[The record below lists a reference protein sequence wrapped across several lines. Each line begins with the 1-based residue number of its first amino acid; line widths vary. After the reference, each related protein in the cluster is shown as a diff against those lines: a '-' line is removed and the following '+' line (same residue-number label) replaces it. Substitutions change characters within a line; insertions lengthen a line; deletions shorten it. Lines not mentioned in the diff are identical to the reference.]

1 MSPIAPTRTRKETQ
15 MNSGHT
21 ESCSHAS
28 ITKPK
33 ECKCICGGT
42 LHGGPNSER
51 ARALVWKQD
60 KNRKYSLTSLD
71 YSKRHKKA
79 TRKKAE
85 DAVKDKT
92 KQQFGVECTDF
103 AVTYAID
110 ELISKEPKA
119 DQNAIKDVVGE
130 IIETFFEDCIVKE
143 VKNSRKKLTKNEI
156 DTLERIIREE
166 HILCVICA
174 KFLER
179 LSEISNAASEM
190 VAKIYDEIYNAVIAL
205 LGFSR
210 NEITDIIKRIIRA
223 AIKKT
228 YQKIFDYLIAT
239 VTFGSP
245 INKKA
250 IQILGF
256 MSCPDVSQHH
266 DVEEHCVKPL
276 VNYIVPDD
284 LNEWISKGF
293 PKATVP

>member
-1 MSPIAPTRTRKETQ
+1 

-60 KNRKYSLTSLD
+60 KNRKHSLTSLD

-190 VAKIYDEIYNAVIAL
+190 VAKIYDEIYNAVIAM
-205 LGFSR
+205 LGFSK

-228 YQKIFDYLIAT
+228 CRKIFDYLIGAAAS
-239 VTFGSP
+239 GGP

-266 DVEEHCVKPL
+266 DVEEHCIKPL

-293 PKATVP
+293 PESHSVLT

>member
-1 MSPIAPTRTRKETQ
+1 

-21 ESCSHAS
+21 KRCSHAS

-33 ECKCICGGT
+33 ECTCICGGA

-51 ARALVWKQD
+51 ARALVWKQGE
-60 KNRKYSLTSLD
+60 NRKNPLTSLE
-71 YSKRHKKA
+71 YSKRHKKV
-79 TRKKAE
+79 TRRK
-85 DAVKDKT
+85 VKDVINNNGT
-92 KQQFGVECTDF
+92 KQQFGVKCTDF

-110 ELISKEPKA
+110 ELINNKPKT
-119 DQNAIKDVVGE
+119 DQNAIKDTIGE
-130 IIETFFEDCIVKE
+130 IIKTFFEDCIVKE
-143 VKNSRKKLTKNEI
+143 VNESKKKLRKNEI
-156 DTLERIIREE
+156 ETLERIIREE

-179 LSEISNAASEM
+179 LSEISDAASEM

-223 AIKKT
+223 AVKKT
-228 YQKIFDYLIAT
+228 CRKIFDYLIGTAAS
-239 VTFGSP
+239 GGP

-256 MSCPDVSQHH
+256 MSCPDVSQHD
-266 DVEEHCVKPL
+266 DVEEYCVKPL
-276 VNYIVPDD
+276 VKYIVPDD
-284 LNEWISKGF
+284 LDDWISKGF
-293 PKATVP
+293 PENHSVLT

>member
-1 MSPIAPTRTRKETQ
+1 MH
-15 MNSGHT
+15 SGHT

-28 ITKPK
+28 ITEPK
-33 ECKCICGGT
+33 QCKCICGGT

-85 DAVKDKT
+85 DAVKDES

-119 DQNAIKDVVGE
+119 DQNAMKDVVGE

-143 VKNSRKKLTKNEI
+143 VKNSRKKLKNCEI
-156 DTLERIIREE
+156 DTLESIIREE

-174 KFLER
+174 KFLKL
-179 LSEISNAASEM
+179 LSKISNATSEG
-190 VAKIYDEIYNAVIAL
+190 VAKIYDEICDAVIAS
-205 LGFSR
+205 LGFSK
-210 NEITDIIKRIIRA
+210 NKITNIIEHIIRVA
-223 AIKKT
+223 VKKT
-228 YQKIFDYLIAT
+228 CGKIFDYLIGTAAS
-239 VTFGSP
+239 GGP

-256 MSCPDVSQHH
+256 MSCPDVSQHD
-266 DVEEHCVKPL
+266 DVEEYCVKPL
-276 VNYIVPDD
+276 VKYIVPDD
-284 LNEWISKGF
+284 LDDWISEGF
-293 PKATVP
+293 PKDHSVLSPSTNS

>member
-1 MSPIAPTRTRKETQ
+1 

-33 ECKCICGGT
+33 ECTCICGGA

-60 KNRKYSLTSLD
+60 KSRKYSLTSLD
-71 YSKRHKKA
+71 YSKRHIKV
-79 TRKKAE
+79 TRKE
-85 DAVKDKT
+85 VKDEIT
-92 KQQFGVECTDF
+92 NGVTHQFGVKCTDF

-110 ELISKEPKA
+110 ELISKETEA
-119 DQNAIKDVVGE
+119 DQNAIKDAIGE

-143 VKNSRKKLTKNEI
+143 VTESKKKLKKNEI

-174 KFLER
+174 KFLKF
-179 LSEISNAASEM
+179 LSKISNATSEG
-190 VAKIYDEIYNAVIAL
+190 VAKIYDEICDAVIAS
-205 LGFSR
+205 LGFSK
-210 NEITDIIKRIIRA
+210 NKITNIIEHIIRVA
-223 AIKKT
+223 VKKT
-228 YQKIFDYLIAT
+228 CGKIFDYLIGTAAS
-239 VTFGSP
+239 GGP

-256 MSCPDVSQHH
+256 MSCPDVSQHR
-266 DVEEHCVKPL
+266 DVEEYCVKPL
-276 VNYIVPDD
+276 VKYIVPDD
-284 LNEWISKGF
+284 LDDWISKGF
-293 PKATVP
+293 PENHSVLT

>member
-1 MSPIAPTRTRKETQ
+1 

-60 KNRKYSLTSLD
+60 KDRKYSLTSLD

-85 DAVKDKT
+85 DAIKDKT

-110 ELISKEPKA
+110 ELISKELEA

-143 VKNSRKKLTKNEI
+143 VKNSRKKLKNCEI
-156 DTLERIIREE
+156 DTLESIIREE

-174 KFLER
+174 KFLKL
-179 LSEISNAASEM
+179 LSEISNATSEG
-190 VAKIYDEIYNAVIAL
+190 VAKIYDEICDAVIAS
-205 LGFSR
+205 LGLSK
-210 NEITDIIKRIIRA
+210 NKITNIIEHIIRVA
-223 AIKKT
+223 VKKT
-228 YQKIFDYLIAT
+228 CRKIFDYLIGAAAS
-239 VTFGSP
+239 GGP

-250 IQILGF
+250 LQILGF
-256 MSCPDVSQHH
+256 MSCPDVSQHD
-266 DVEEHCVKPL
+266 DVEEYCVKPL
-276 VNYIVPDD
+276 VKYIVPDD
-284 LNEWISKGF
+284 LDDWISKGF
-293 PKATVP
+293 PESHSVLT

>member
-1 MSPIAPTRTRKETQ
+1 MS
-15 MNSGHT
+15 SGHT
-21 ESCSHAS
+21 KSCSHAS

-33 ECKCICGGT
+33 QCKCICGGA

-60 KNRKYSLTSLD
+60 KNRKKPLTSLE
-71 YSKRHKKA
+71 YSKRHKKV
-79 TRKKAE
+79 TRRK
-85 DAVKDKT
+85 VKDVINNNRT
-92 KQQFGVECTDF
+92 KRQFGVKCTDF

-110 ELISKEPKA
+110 ELINNKPKT
-119 DQNAIKDVVGE
+119 DQNAIKDAIGE
-130 IIETFFEDCIVKE
+130 IIKTFFEDCIVKE
-143 VKNSRKKLTKNEI
+143 VNESKKKLRKNEI
-156 DTLERIIREE
+156 ETLERIIREE

-223 AIKKT
+223 AVKKT
-228 YQKIFDYLIAT
+228 CRKIFDYLIGTAAS
-239 VTFGSP
+239 GGP

-256 MSCPDVSQHH
+256 MSCPDVSQHD
-266 DVEEHCVKPL
+266 DVEEYCVKPL
-276 VNYIVPDD
+276 VKYIVPDD
-284 LNEWISKGF
+284 LDDWISKGF
-293 PKATVP
+293 PENHSVLT